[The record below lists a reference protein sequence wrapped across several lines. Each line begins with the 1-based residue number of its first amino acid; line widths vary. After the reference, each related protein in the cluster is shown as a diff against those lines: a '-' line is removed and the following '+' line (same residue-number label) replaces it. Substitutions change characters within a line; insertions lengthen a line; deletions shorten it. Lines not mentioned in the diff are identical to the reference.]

1 MFISFMKFRGIS
13 ITLRLTLMF
22 ASLATAVLLVLGL
35 LIGNS
40 VENHFIEQDM
50 ELMNGKLDLAAHL
63 LEKIQTQAEL
73 DALPQVLDDTLVGH
87 HSLSMLVAL
96 PDQRQLFGSGEA
108 QFPPTLTN
116 RPAIAK
122 KPLSQTWLQDSPDG
136 QQPLRGMSALLPT
149 AITGMPPLLVA
160 VAVDISHHDHFM
172 TSFRKTLWLFVSMA
186 VLIVSLL
193 GWAMVRQGLAP
204 LQAIRQGA
212 AGVTANRLD
221 YRLQLDSVPVEL
233 AQLADTLNNMLARL
247 EESFQRLKDF
257 SSDLAHEL
265 RTPISNLMTQTQVV
279 LTRAR
284 SADEYREV
292 LASNAEEYE
301 RLAKMIADMLFL
313 AQADNGLLIL
323 HREPIELAKEIR
335 ELFDFFDA
343 LAEEKQLRL
352 VLNGAARVSGDK
364 LMLRRALANLLSNA
378 IRHATNA
385 SEIRVTLDGI
395 NTNNTN
401 DSTDNIG
408 GSADGVTMTISNQG
422 DAIAPGHLPHIFERF
437 YRTDP
442 SRHSN
447 GEGAGLGLAITRSI
461 IRAHGGEIRA
471 TSAQDSVS
479 FEIVLKA
486 S

>member
-1 MFISFMKFRGIS
+1 MLNSFMKFRGIS

-63 LEKIQTQAEL
+63 LEKIQTQTEL

-96 PDQRQLFGSGEA
+96 PDQRPLFSSGDA
-108 QFPPTLTN
+108 QFPPTLTD
-116 RPAIAK
+116 RPVAAK
-122 KPLSQTWLQDSPDG
+122 KPLPQSWLQDSPDG
-136 QQPLRGMSALLPT
+136 QQPLRGVSALLPT
-149 AITGMPPLLVA
+149 AIAGMPPLLVA
-160 VAVDISHHDHFM
+160 VALDISHHDHFM
-172 TSFRKTLWLFVSMA
+172 ASFRKTLWLFISIA

-279 LTRAR
+279 LTRTR

-301 RLAKMIADMLFL
+301 RLAKMIGDMLFL

-352 VLNGAARVSGDK
+352 VLSGAAQVSGDK

-378 IRHATNA
+378 IRHASNA
-385 SEIRVTLDGI
+385 SEIQVTL
-395 NTNNTN
+395 NSVSANASN
-401 DSTDNIG
+401 S
-408 GSADGVTMTISNQG
+408 GSADGVTLTISNQG
-422 DAIAPGHLPHIFERF
+422 DAIAAAHLPHIFERF

-461 IRAHGGEIRA
+461 IRAHGGEISA
-471 TSAQDSVS
+471 TSAQDGVS

-486 S
+486 F